1 MEDSTA
7 VKTQFSSPRRFAV
20 STASAL
26 LAGALALGGLVPA
39 GAAQPH
45 PVAQQ
50 AASAQPSASLS
61 APGALQVPAANRVVQ
76 VKTTSKLNMRSGS
89 STKHRVILTIPKN
102 KTVTVKSQA
111 SNGWYQVTYN
121 KKTGWIS
128 SKYAKVTKTSGTGK
142 TPKRAKSVKLWVT
155 PESTMNIRKGAGT
168 GHGVV
173 GKISKGQPAY
183 ATSKAANGWYKISTQ
198 GKTGWISGAYVTTC
212 SKGCAIDAGPYTTNR
227 AGLTD
232 RYFAKTS
239 GADLFA
245 SVKGKKRIGDIPKN
259 SIAYRDKAWEK
270 KAGPVSGWYYMRTQG
285 ADGWMKASAL
295 KRSTNAKTSNT
306 AKTTRA
312 TVLKQANGKLPSS
325 MLVALHWDKE
335 KTLIAAPAA
344 ADLGRLNAAFKKKFG
359 KNLDIDLA
367 YRTLDTQKLLYQEL
381 GHYIAAKP
389 GTSNHGWGLAIDVP
403 ETFNYSFKGKYYKWL
418 KANSKKYNWIHRKN
432 LEEFR
437 ANGSRNPYAEA
448 WHFEYAGN

>member
-1 MEDSTA
+1 M
-7 VKTQFSSPRRFAV
+7 KTQFNPHRRFAAA
-20 STASAL
+20 TASVL
-26 LAGALALGGLVPA
+26 LVGALALGGLVPA
-39 GAAQPH
+39 NAAQPV
-45 PVAQQ
+45 PVARP
-50 AASAQPSASLS
+50 AASLA
-61 APGALQVPAANRVVQ
+61 APGTLQVTAAKRVVQ
-76 VKTTSKLNMRSGS
+76 VKTTSNLNMRSGS

-128 SKYAKVTKTSGTGK
+128 NKYAKVTKTSGTGK
-142 TPKRAKSVKLWVT
+142 TSKRTKSVKLWVT
-155 PESTMNIRKGAGT
+155 PKSTMNIRKAAGT
-168 GHGVV
+168 GHGVI

-232 RYFAKTS
+232 RYFTKSS

-245 SVKGKKRIGDIPKN
+245 SVNGKKRIGDIPKN

-270 KAGPVSGWYYMRTQG
+270 KAGPVSGWYYVRTQG

-325 MLVALHWDKE
+325 MLVALPWDKE

-367 YRTLDTQKLLYQEL
+367 YRTLDTQKFLYQEL
-381 GHYIAAKP
+381 GPYIAAKP

-403 ETFNYSFKGKYYKWL
+403 ETYNYSFKGKYYKWL

-437 ANGSRNPYAEA
+437 ANGSKNPYAEA
-448 WHFEYAGN
+448 WHFEYVGK